1 MATQPLFV
9 LVAGEASGD
18 TLGAGLIEALK
29 KQLPTARFTGIG
41 GPKMIAAGLVTRHPL
56 DRLAV
61 MGFVEPLKRLPEL
74 LRIRGDIVQFCRRE
88 KPLAFIGID
97 APDFN
102 LGIEKHLKPCGI
114 KTVHYVSPS
123 VWAWRQGRIKGIKR
137 SVDLMLTLLPF
148 EQAFYQQHQVPS
160 LFVGHPLA
168 SQLQAISTDQAQK
181 QLAVTGMPLIA
192 LLPGSRSGEV
202 AAMAPLYLKVAERLR
217 QSLPNAHF
225 VIPAANNARYKQ
237 LQEYLSDHCELPVT
251 LVEGRA
257 DLAMSSADVVLLTS
271 GTTALEAMLL
281 ERPMVVS
288 YQLGKWTYRLVR
300 HFIKTPYVALPNLLA
315 GKMLVPELL
324 QEAAT
329 VEQLTTALLEQLKPS
344 VHSATV
350 AALQALRAQIQLPSS
365 ARAAKAIVELL
376 VADGQLSNW
385 TEVSV
390 RPEL

>member
-102 LGIEKHLKPCGI
+102 LGIEKRLKPCGI